1 MRNKLKTLIFILLLA
16 FSTTCYANIEAINFS
31 NFPDD
36 QKFQD
41 EVNNFFKIVMYV
53 DHYTPEWKYPI
64 SKEIIIEQLKKLE
77 KQTAEKIASSP
88 QNIDLRLFHVILL
101 HYLYNLHDI
110 ENFNKIKEKIASLK
124 KDFPYEYRPYWLYG
138 KHLAQAAEP
147 VAAINE
153 YKYVLNLI
161 SDKTKLHP
169 AFLEDYAEACYFSN
183 MFKTSLEA
191 LEIASKIRNEPIDSY
206 NMYKSLKK
214 AFIASNIED
223 KYDKKECWIF
233 IKSGDQYVI
242 LSRMLGLNI
251 PVNEKWKINY
261 ADYQKRGTA
270 LFIVPDEIISKKG
283 KSISITISIFPSTED
298 ITFDEFISSFIKKPK
313 AVNRGEKIISGQSVV
328 IYEYSN
334 PEIYQNLGGSH
345 GYYAFLR
352 LPYPNQPGIKIE
364 VPSEIITSSE
374 QSGQVRYFAV
384 KDIPDRFKHDV
395 YICIML
401 DSCNEI
407 FEESKKFY
415 FELLEKII
423 FE

>member
-1 MRNKLKTLIFILLLA
+1 LKTLIFILLLA

-36 QKFQD
+36 QRFQD
-41 EVNNFFKIVMYV
+41 EVNNFFEIAMYV

-64 SKEIIIEQLKKLE
+64 AKEVLVDQLKKLE
-77 KQTAEKIASSP
+77 KQTAKKISLSP
-88 QNIDLRLFHVILL
+88 KNIDLRLFQVLLL
-101 HYLYNLHDI
+101 HYLYNLHEI

-138 KHLAQAAEP
+138 KHLAQAAVP
-147 VAAINE
+147 VAAVNE
-153 YKYVLNLI
+153 YKYVLNI
-161 SDKTKLHP
+161 ITDKTKLHP

-183 MFKTSLEA
+183 MFKSALDA
-191 LEIASKIRNEPIDSY
+191 LEIASRIRNEPINSY

-214 AFIASNIED
+214 AFIVSNID
-223 KYDKKECWIF
+223 GKYEKNDCWIF

-251 PVNEKWKINY
+251 PVNKTWKVNY
-261 ADYQKRGTA
+261 ADYQKRKTA
-270 LFIVPDEIISKKG
+270 LFITPDEIISKKG
-283 KSISITISIFPSTED
+283 KNIGISIAIFPSTEE
-298 ITFDEFISSFIKKPK
+298 ITFDEFINSFIKKSNALNK
-313 AVNRGEKIISGQSVV
+313 GEKIISGQSVL

-334 PEIYQNLGGSH
+334 PEIYQNIGGSH

-352 LPYPNQPGIKIE
+352 LPYPKQPGIKIE
-364 VPSEIITSSE
+364 VPSEIINSSE

-407 FEESKKFY
+407 FEESKKLY
-415 FELLEKII
+415 FESLGKMI